1 MTKKEIQNQLDE
13 IYNHIFTN
21 YEENFSLMSI
31 IFYLVNVIDTDD
43 L

>member
-21 YEENFSLMSI
+21 YEENKCINILNSI
-31 IFYLVNVIDTDD
+31 DEIQNKIDD

>member
-21 YEENFSLMSI
+21 YEENECIDILNSI
-31 IFYLVNVIDTDD
+31 DEIQNKIDN

>member
-21 YEENFSLMSI
+21 YEE
-31 IFYLVNVIDTDD
+31 YKCIDILNYIDKIQYEIDD

>member
-21 YEENFSLMSI
+21 YEENKC
-31 IFYLVNVIDTDD
+31 IDILNLIDEIQNKIDD